1 MTIRRTDIF
10 FFFKF
15 VDITSKRAIY
25 FLEKLRFQVTA
36 QSFHFLFKFEQ
47 EL

>member
-10 FFFKF
+10 FFKF
-15 VDITSKRAIY
+15 VDITSKQPIY

-36 QSFHFLFKFEQ
+36 RSDSFSF
-47 EL
+47 